1 MRKKYNLLIIVCSTT
16 VLSLASGNALSVESK
31 DFKINTVESKKA
43 TVSSVVLL
51 KTNDGYVI
59 KGKVRSKIKN
69 RIIPIPG
76 HVDISIIDSNGK
88 TINTSPASIYRIS
101 RKSRVARFKQELK
114 LAPSSGNTI
123 RVAHH
128 NAPLG
133 INATDLEHK

>member
-1 MRKKYNLLIIVCSTT
+1 MRKIYNLLIIVCSTS
-16 VLSLASGNALSVESK
+16 VLSLVSGNALSIESK
-31 DFKINTVESKKA
+31 EFKITTVESKKA

-51 KTNDGYVI
+51 KTSDGYVI

-76 HVDISIIDSNGK
+76 HVDISILDSKGK
-88 TINTSPASIYRIS
+88 TINISPASIYRIT
-101 RKSRVARFKQELK
+101 RKSRVARFKQKLK